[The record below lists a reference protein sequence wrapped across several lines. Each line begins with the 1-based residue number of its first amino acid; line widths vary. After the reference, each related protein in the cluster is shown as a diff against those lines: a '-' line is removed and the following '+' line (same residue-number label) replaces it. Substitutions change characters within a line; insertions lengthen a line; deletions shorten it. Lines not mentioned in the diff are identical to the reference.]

1 MQSLQTIG
9 VASEFQT
16 DWNGRDVTPAGKA
29 RPKETPRTLP
39 DRPRKASALRF
50 NQRSYFTPSK
60 KMQAILINIEFVYR
74 SAFPYREGFFSA
86 DFPL

>member
-39 DRPRKASALRF
+39 DRPRKASAGVEI
-50 NQRSYFTPSK
+50 NVHISHPQK
-60 KMQAILINIEFVYR
+60 KCRQ
-74 SAFPYREGFFSA
+74 S
-86 DFPL
+86 